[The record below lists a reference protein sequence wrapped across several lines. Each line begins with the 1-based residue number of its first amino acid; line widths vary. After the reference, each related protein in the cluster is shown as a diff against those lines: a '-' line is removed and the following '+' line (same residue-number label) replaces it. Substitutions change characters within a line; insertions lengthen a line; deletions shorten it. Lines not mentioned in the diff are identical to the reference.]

1 METPSSSLCEGALA
15 AEVLEKYHALWQV
28 AQYRGR
34 NPAPQPVSLEREHFP
49 ELLERSYFVSDKSDG
64 VRYVLFLVRA
74 LDKDLALMVDRKL
87 CLYQV
92 AVAAGRSYFEGS
104 IFDGE
109 LVTLP
114 CGSHLFLIYDV
125 VALRGSAAA
134 GKGALPSRLQTIR
147 AIFDLEGANLSSP
160 EEAEALAKRGK
171 IVCGGSARGLS
182 FLPKQFFQ
190 LQQLDTLARMIPT
203 LPYAVDGIIFT
214 PAEEPVRTGTH
225 ETLFK
230 LKWKHTIDLEVA
242 AGGDD
247 LLVGVGGS
255 PSTAVLR
262 SSLETLGVGFALH
275 PELQAALPQLAGSIV
290 EVLLSLEEDGATPS
304 LRLVS
309 VRRDKA
315 HPNAGTTVLRTL
327 RNLREN
333 ISLDDV
339 ISLARRV

>member
-15 AEVLEKYHALWQV
+15 AEVLERYHSLWQ
-28 AQYRGR
+28 ATYYRGR
-34 NPAPQPVSLEREHFP
+34 NPAPQPVSLERAHFQ
-49 ELLERSYFVSDKSDG
+49 ELLEQTYFVSDKSDG

-74 LDKDLALMVDRKL
+74 LGKDLALMVDRKL

-92 AVAAGRSYFEGS
+92 AVAAGRSYFDGS

-114 CGSHLFLIYDV
+114 CGSHLFLVFDV
-125 VALRGSAAA
+125 VAVRGSGDA
-134 GKGALPSRLQTIR
+134 GTEPLPRRLQTIR
-147 AIFDLEGANLSSP
+147 TIFDLEGTKLSSP

-190 LQQLDTLARMIPT
+190 LQQLDTLARVIPT
-203 LPYAVDGIIFT
+203 LPYAADGILFT

-242 AGGDD
+242 AGGED

-255 PSTAVLR
+255 PSTACLR

-275 PELQAALPQLAGSIV
+275 PELRAAMPQLAGSIV
-290 EVLLSLEEDGATPS
+290 EVLLSLEEDAPPS

-309 VRRDKA
+309 VRRDKT

-339 ISLARRV
+339 ISLVRRV

>member
-147 AIFDLEGANLSSP
+147 AIFDLEGAPTSP
-160 EEAEALAKRGK
+160 RPRRPKPWRSAARSCAAG
-171 IVCGGSARGLS
+171 ARG
-182 FLPKQFFQ
+182 
-190 LQQLDTLARMIPT
+190 A
-203 LPYAVDGIIFT
+203 
-214 PAEEPVRTGTH
+214 
-225 ETLFK
+225 
-230 LKWKHTIDLEVA
+230 
-242 AGGDD
+242 
-247 LLVGVGGS
+247 S
-255 PSTAVLR
+255 PSSR
-262 SSLETLGVGFALH
+262 SSSFSSSSST
-275 PELQAALPQLAGSIV
+275 
-290 EVLLSLEEDGATPS
+290 
-304 LRLVS
+304 RW
-309 VRRDKA
+309 
-315 HPNAGTTVLRTL
+315 
-327 RNLREN
+327 RE
-333 ISLDDV
+333 
-339 ISLARRV
+339 